1 MLFRQRWRVMVAQT
15 RHQYQNM
22 NNQNQI
28 KYPQWVIDV
37 ISRECSTNHSLVYTK
52 CHETFCLSSK
62 FDCFHL
68 FKIDIKFNFKLYF
81 EINIKQNINFD
92 GEFEPWLKS
101 VNKIITN
108 FKYDIEIDI
117 DFNFG
122 IMSHRTQD
130 DRFDASSMGLFL
142 IFDTHRQLDY

>member
-1 MLFRQRWRVMVAQT
+1 MLFPESAQLIIHWFILNAMKHFVCPP
-15 RHQYQNM
+15 R
-22 NNQNQI
+22 
-28 KYPQWVIDV
+28 
-37 ISRECSTNHSLVYTK
+37 
-52 CHETFCLSSK
+52 

-68 FKIDIKFNFKLYF
+68 FKINIKYNFKFNFK
-81 EINIKQNINFD
+81 INIKQIINFD
-92 GEFEPWLKS
+92 GGFEPWLKS

-117 DFNFG
+117 NFNFG